1 MNTNSIIKIP
11 FLLLLVMAL
20 GITTVDAKTITSTPQ
35 GGKWGDKT
43 TWVGG
48 IVPTENDDVVIT
60 SLVITNGG
68 LYSSTAYLTNNL
80 TVNTGGTILREG
92 DGSGGYV
99 ILNIGGNLIN
109 NGEII
114 DLKAYFDIKLYGGL
128 ENNGIL
134 KPRTIY
140 LNGSDIFLSSSK
152 PIESTNFIINNTVS
166 SITANSDLWFKNSR
180 VSKSGDG
187 FINLKNYNLILEAD
201 TIAYSGYVTSKTNFL
216 VPIIFETPGIINIDK
231 SIFAADIT
239 GDATIESK
247 DYAFLNAFT
256 INGNLYINENTKVST
271 AERLT
276 KIRVN
281 GNFFNN
287 GIMNYDTIRT
297 AGVVFAAKNM
307 TVSVY
312 GNFSNTSITGV
323 TDIVIVTEG
332 STRKINGIVDNN
344 FKILQS
350 ETTATP
356 GGKAL
361 IEDKFIIGGRLEL
374 FADLEIDTTGYLE
387 LSGIDVSQFYIAKD
401 IKLINNGVLDRVHD
415 VKNSWLNR
423 NFTNQIGTSVD
434 YELRSWKGTLNDGI
448 INSINVKTVNN
459 QAYPGLSGTT
469 KRWWRIQTPDKYI
482 DLQYTIKFFY
492 DETQLNGQKE
502 EDLNVFRTTDGGA
515 TWKVVSVGEFAEHNM
530 EENYFSIGSL
540 SKLESMLT
548 EFGDFVIGT
557 GNVSVPL
564 ERPIEINLIGRSDVR
579 LGAPNPFTVTIDNIT
594 NKQTDSYILAIDVDD
609 EIVFDYF
616 EFYSNDGIVKVPFDS
631 MGLKADDT
639 ALLFIPS
646 LNPNETVKFDFV
658 VHGVAPGTKGTLSA
672 GGAIILGAIGKNLR
686 NDAIE
691 DVVVDYVSDKI
702 GLDEKEQAEY
712 ARGLGLT
719 VQQIKL
725 QKQEEG
731 IGAFTLKSVI
741 KTGVEKV
748 ANTNPLSAVAFKVG
762 SAVETVSK
770 VAPSLRQRLFHWFY
784 KETGLYGVEESKV
797 VAGKSKK
804 VTMVISCDPNEKS
817 GPSGY
822 GEENYLRR
830 AGTFLYN
837 IAFENKK
844 EATAPAYKIE
854 IVDTLSSVFDWESV
868 EFGNTSHSGEEYNW
882 IMERKGNVL
891 RWYIEGIELPPNVT
905 PPQGEGF
912 VSFSVKLKDNVNS
925 GETIKNNATIVFDEN
940 PAITTNTWV
949 NIIDTIAPVTNSLA
963 ANYIEAKNA
972 ISIQVDA
979 ADNNEGSGLGELS
992 YYVSID
998 GTPFQLIGSG
1008 FDTEISYETNL
1019 DKGKVYRFYAVA
1031 TDNVGNQEN
1040 KIPQITEVDITTPS
1054 SVEDMSF
1061 GAEVNIY
1068 PNPVQSLL
1076 NIEFN
1081 SEDAKPVSYQLTDMS
1096 GKVMIEGN
1104 FAPGIGLSNYNLNIS
1119 DFTTGVYI
1127 LRLNQNRKQGIYKI
1141 IKQ

>member
-1 MNTNSIIKIP
+1 MSTNSITKIP
-11 FLLLLVMAL
+11 FLLLLVMVL
-20 GITTVDAKTITSTPQ
+20 GVSTIVAKTITSTPQ
-35 GGKWGDKT
+35 GGKWGEIT
-43 TWVGG
+43 TWIGG
-48 IVPTENDDVVIT
+48 ETPTKDDDVIIT

-68 LYSSTAYLTNNL
+68 PYSATTYLTKNL
-80 TVNTGGTILREG
+80 TVNKGGTILREG
-92 DGSGGYV
+92 AGSGGYV
-99 ILNIGGNLIN
+99 ILEVGGNLIN

-114 DLKAYFDIKLYGGL
+114 DLAAYFDVKLNGSL

-140 LNGSDIFLSSSK
+140 LNGSDIFLSTSK
-152 PIESTNFIINNTVS
+152 PIESSNFTINNTVA

-187 FINLKNYNLILEAD
+187 YINLKNYNLTLEAD
-201 TIAYSGYVTSKTNFL
+201 TIAYSGYVTSKTNFS

-231 SIFAADIT
+231 SIFGAEIT

-271 AERLT
+271 AERLK

-312 GNFSNTSITGV
+312 GDFSNTSITGA

-332 STRKINGIVDNN
+332 STRKIKGIVDNN

-374 FADLEIDTTGYLE
+374 YADLEIDTTGYLE
-387 LSGIDVSQFYIAKD
+387 LTGIDVSQFYIAKD

-459 QAYPGLSGTT
+459 QAYPGLSGTA

-564 ERPIEINLIGRSDVR
+564 EIPIEINLIGRSDVR
-579 LGAPNPFTVTIDNIT
+579 LGAPNPFTVTIDNLT
-594 NKQTDSYILAIDVDD
+594 NKPTESYILAIDVDD

-616 EFYSNDGIVKVPFDS
+616 EFYSNDGMVKVPFDS

-639 ALLFIPS
+639 ALLFVPS

-672 GGAIILGAIGKNLR
+672 GKSIKLGAFGKGLAK
-686 NDAIE
+686 DKIE
-691 DVVVDYVSDKI
+691 EVIVDYVNSKIQLDDKE
-702 GLDEKEQAEY
+702 LAEY

-719 VQQIKL
+719 VQQVKL
-725 QKQEEG
+725 MKEKEG
-731 IGAFTLKSVI
+731 VGVFTFKSI
-741 KTGVEKV
+741 LKTGAEKV
-748 ANTNPLSAVAFKVG
+748 SNSNPVSKVLFKIG
-762 SAVETVSK
+762 SAIETVSK
-770 VAPSLRQRLFHWFY
+770 IAPSLRQRLFHWFY
-784 KETGLYGVEESKV
+784 KETGLYGVEETKV
-797 VAGKSKK
+797 VAGKGKAVK
-804 VTMVISCDPNEKS
+804 MVKSWDPNEKS

-822 GEENYLRR
+822 GEDNYLRR
-830 AGTFLYN
+830 AGTFQYN
-837 IAFENKK
+837 ISFENKK
-844 EATAPAYKIE
+844 EATAAAYKIE

-868 EFGNTSHSGEEYNW
+868 KFGNTSHNGDEYNW
-882 IMERKGNVL
+882 TMERKGNIL
-891 RWYIEGIELPPNVT
+891 RWYIEGIELLPNVT

-925 GETIKNNATIVFDEN
+925 GEIIKNNATIVFDEN

-949 NIIDTIAPVTNSLA
+949 NIIDTIAPVTNSLT
-963 ANYIEAKNA
+963 ANYIETNA
-972 ISIQVDA
+972 AIALTVDA
-979 ADNNEGSGLGELS
+979 ADNSNGSGVGELS

-1008 FDTEISYETNL
+1008 FDTEISYEANL
-1019 DKGKVYRFYAVA
+1019 DKGKVYRFYAVS

-1040 KIPQITEVDITTPS
+1040 KVPQITEVDITAPS
-1054 SVEDMSF
+1054 SVEYTNFDYD
-1061 GAEVNIY
+1061 VNIY

-1081 SEDAKPVSYQLTDMS
+1081 SEDAKTVSYQLTDMS

-1119 DFTTGVYI
+1119 DLTAGVYI
-1127 LRLNQNRKQGIYKI
+1127 LRLNQDRKQGIYKI